1 MRTFLVVAGWSGLL
15 FVHALLPAGESRSR
29 ILLNPQ
35 FDPEAPRIALF
46 DGIESGALA
55 AKMMPRDEQGGSVF
69 VQNLTDQPLTI
80 EMPDAFVGVQVLPQL
95 NLQLPVN
102 GNNLFTG
109 NQQQNQPA
117 GQNQPVGGGTSR
129 NQNNSSANDP
139 FPTFFSV
146 PPERTARIEYS
157 SVCLEHG
164 AVSPRRGNVYRL
176 VRVDEFSNDP
186 RLAAL
191 LARVARGEGKPSALQ
206 AAAWHLANDMSW
218 EELQALQFRHV
229 NAPDSPW
236 FASSTLRSARTIV
249 TEIDADLTAV
259 DVPAVP
265 GDAGSASTTGREFK
279 LTRSRP

>member
-1 MRTFLVVAGWSGLL
+1 MRTSIAAAGWFSLL
-15 FVHALLPAGESRSR
+15 VFHALLPAGEPRSR

-35 FDPEAPRIALF
+35 FDPDAARIALF
-46 DGIESGALA
+46 EGIESGALD
-55 AKMMPRDEQGGSVF
+55 AKMMPRDEQGGAVF
-69 VQNLTDQPLTI
+69 VQNLTDQALTV

-95 NLQLPVN
+95 NLQLPLN
-102 GNNLFTG
+102 GSDLFSG
-109 NQQQNQPA
+109 NQQQNQQA

-146 PPERTARIEYS
+146 PPERTARIEYA

-176 VRVDEFSNDP
+176 VRVEEFTTDP

-191 LARVARGEGKPSALQ
+191 LTKVARREGKASALQ
-206 AAAWHLANDMSW
+206 AAAWHLANDMNW
-218 EELQALQFRHV
+218 DDLQALQFRHV

-236 FASSTLRSARTIV
+236 FAESTLRSARSIV
-249 TEIDADLTAV
+249 KLIDADLAGAQTPT
-259 DVPAVP
+259 DKDSIPALAAEPSV
-265 GDAGSASTTGREFK
+265 K
-279 LTRSRP
+279 LRRSGP